1 MKTTREE
8 YALSKSEIRILK
20 ELANGERSLTQIG
33 KTLSIKPSLLSYNL
47 RRLFNKNIIKATEKG
62 SRKYVYFN
70 DSKHASQLRDL
81 LLIYDYIDWQNVL
94 AGKAMEILFQT
105 LTDSRKSLEKFPR
118 ATLWRHV
125 KNLKARGILTQEKT
139 GYKIN
144 PRFSILTSF
153 LNEYQRFVVDTLTH
167 SISESAV
174 VLWQEDLEF
183 LIRTPKNLK
192 TVPKNFLKTATSLFS
207 DFDIPIFSEFDI
219 YFYSKEKRNIRSE
232 DAILHTLLIEPN
244 NVRYAI
250 YALLLLK
257 KYEGRIDKGYLSKQ
271 AQRFGLNRQVNGMF
285 QFLKMHIPLKGLALP
300 TWQEFEAKARD
311 YKLIE

>member
-8 YALSKSEIRILK
+8 YAFSKSEIRILK

-33 KTLSIKPSLLSYNL
+33 EALSIKPSLLSYNL
-47 RRLFNKNIIKATEKG
+47 RKLLNKNIVKVAEKG
-62 SRKYVYFN
+62 SRKYVCFN

-81 LLIYDYIDWQNVL
+81 LLIYDYVDWQNVL

-105 LTDSRKSLEKFPR
+105 LTDSRKSLEKFSR

-125 KNLKARGILTQEKT
+125 KDLKARGILTREKA

-144 PRFSILTSF
+144 PRFSILTGF
-153 LNEYQRFVVDTLTH
+153 LNEYQRFIVDRLTH

-174 VLWQEDLEF
+174 VLWQGDLEF
-183 LIRTPKNLK
+183 LIRTPKNLR
-192 TVPKNFLKTATSLFS
+192 TVPKNFLKTGTSLFS
-207 DFDIPIFSEFDI
+207 DFGLPMFSEFDI
-219 YFYSKEKRNIRSE
+219 YFYSKEKRSIRSE
-232 DAILHTLLIEPN
+232 DAVLHTLLIEPN

-271 AQRFGLNRQVNGMF
+271 AQRFGLNRQISGMF
-285 QFLKMHIPLKGLALP
+285 QFLKMHTSVKGLALP
-300 TWQEFEAKARD
+300 TWREFEAKARD
-311 YKLIE
+311 YKVIE